1 MSPYLTKSSTLT
13 KKALLLSLF
22 LIVGWVFGRREG
34 YELYLHPE
42 PLYEEIP
49 SELEPLVNLK
59 TVESSR
65 PDIWPVVGI
74 ITSDYGWRRFR
85 RGREFHSGVDIG
97 APYGSKVVATA
108 EGYVLFAGWVRG
120 YGNTVV
126 LYHGYGYV
134 TLYAHMS
141 SVAVKRGERVS
152 KNRVIGYV
160 GSSGRTTGPHLHYE
174 VIKYGIRQNP
184 ILYLP

>member
-1 MSPYLTKSSTLT
+1 MRKV
-13 KKALLLSLF
+13 LLLSLIL
-22 LIVGWVFGRREG
+22 LIGGVFGKKE
-34 YELYLHPE
+34 ETQFSLPPE
-42 PLYEEIP
+42 PLTEEVP
-49 SELEPLVNLK
+49 KALRELLYISS
-59 TVESSR
+59 VENSR

-74 ITSDYGWRRFR
+74 ITSEYGWRR
-85 RGREFHSGVDIG
+85 RGRAKEFHAGVDIG
-97 APYGSKVVATA
+97 APYGSRVVATA
-108 EGYVLFAGWVRG
+108 PGYVIFAGWVRG

-126 LYHGYGYV
+126 IYHGYGYT

-141 SVAVKRGERVS
+141 SISVSRGERVS

-184 ILYLP
+184 IIYLP

>member
-1 MSPYLTKSSTLT
+1 MR
-13 KKALLLSLF
+13 KALLLSLLLF
-22 LIVGWVFGRREG
+22 VAGGGFSKRDGTPSIP
-34 YELYLHPE
+34 PE
-42 PLYEEIP
+42 PLSIDVPEELQDLFSIR
-49 SELEPLVNLK
+49 
-59 TVESSR
+59 TVEEAR

-74 ITSDYGWRRFR
+74 ITSDYGWRRIR
-85 RGREFHSGVDIG
+85 RRREFHAGVDIG

-108 EGYVLFAGWVRG
+108 PGYVLFAGWVRG

-126 LYHGYGYV
+126 LYHGYGYA

-141 SVAVKRGERVS
+141 SVAVKRGDLVS

>member
-1 MSPYLTKSSTLT
+1 MRKV
-13 KKALLLSLF
+13 LLLSLI
-22 LIVGWVFGRREG
+22 LLVGVVLGRRDPG
-34 YELYLHPE
+34 VIFKPE
-42 PLYEEIP
+42 PIIPVPEEFVD
-49 SELEPLVNLK
+49 LVVIN
-59 TVESSR
+59 TVDSSR

-74 ITSDYGWRRFR
+74 VTSDLGWRR
-85 RGREFHSGVDIG
+85 RGRIREFHSGVDIG

-108 EGYVLFAGWVRG
+108 DGYVVFAGWIRG
-120 YGNTVV
+120 YGYTVII
-126 LYHGYGYV
+126 YHGYGYT

-160 GSSGRTTGPHLHYE
+160 GTSGRTTGPHLHYE

-184 ILYLP
+184 IVYLP

>member
-1 MSPYLTKSSTLT
+1 MRKV
-13 KKALLLSLF
+13 LLLSLL
-22 LIVGWVFGRREG
+22 LIVGGVFGKRGEEFLLLPPQPLNDDTPKELRE
-34 YELYLHPE
+34 LLD
-42 PLYEEIP
+42 I
-49 SELEPLVNLK
+49 K
-59 TVESSR
+59 TVENAR

-74 ITSDYGWRRFR
+74 ITSDYGWRRMGR
-85 RGREFHSGVDIG
+85 AREFHSGVDIG

-108 EGYVLFAGWVRG
+108 EGYVLFSGWVRG

-141 SVAVKRGERVS
+141 SVSVKRGEKVA

-184 ILYLP
+184 IAYLP

>member
-1 MSPYLTKSSTLT
+1 MKRV
-13 KKALLLSLF
+13 LLLSL
-22 LIVGWVFGRREG
+22 LLLVSAGISKRSPHVHLLVPESLSEEVPK
-34 YELYLHPE
+34 ELKDLFD
-42 PLYEEIP
+42 IR
-49 SELEPLVNLK
+49 

-65 PDIWPVVGI
+65 PNVWPVVGI
-74 ITSDYGWRRFR
+74 VTSDFGWRRIGGR
-85 RGREFHSGVDIG
+85 REFHSGVDIG

-108 EGYVLFAGWVRG
+108 PGYVLFAGWVRG
-120 YGNTVV
+120 YGNTVI
-126 LYHGYGYV
+126 LYHGRGYL

-141 SVAVKRGERVS
+141 AIAVKMGEKVS
-152 KNRVIGYV
+152 KNRVVGYV